1 MTARR
6 QWVAVGVAAAIV
18 AAGAVA
24 AHALL
29 GREFALV
36 TVGSRA
42 PNFRAQ
48 TLDTPPHTKSLADYS
63 GRVVMLNI
71 WATWCAPC
79 REEMPS
85 LEVLQRA
92 YGPRGLAIVAVS
104 VDDSDATAVVRGFVR
119 EYGLTF
125 DVLHDA
131 SGSVR
136 DIYQTTGVP
145 ETFVIARD
153 GTIRKKAALA
163 QNWASPGNQSLIE
176 QLLNEGHADRGVE
189 GRGE

>member
-1 MTARR
+1 
-6 QWVAVGVAAAIV
+6 VGVAAAVV
-18 AAGAVA
+18 AAGAAA
-24 AHALL
+24 AHTLL

-42 PNFRAQ
+42 PNFHAE
-48 TLDTPPHTKSLADYS
+48 TIDTPPRRKSLAEYS
-63 GRVVMLNI
+63 GRVVVLNI

-79 REEMPS
+79 RQEMPS
-85 LEVLQRA
+85 LEVLQKA
-92 YGPRGLAIVAVS
+92 YGSRGLAIVAVS

-153 GTIRKKAALA
+153 GVIRKKAALA
-163 QNWASPGNQSLIE
+163 ENWGSPGNQALIE
-176 QLLNEGHADRGVE
+176 QLLNEGHADHRSE
-189 GRGE
+189 DHGE